1 MRTVKIEISIKQLFL
16 LVFLFF
22 TFLVL
27 NKLKDILT
35 VFAVSILLAYLFD
48 PLIDFMEKKRVGRTF
63 SILIVFGLFSI
74 IFALVVI
81 FLLPI
86 LYSELISLINNFPKY
101 FKIFSTKVEVYGKII
116 NPQFDI
122 NMLKDF
128 IVAKFDV
135 VSKYLLSFTKNFTS
149 SVYGIVQSFFNFMII
164 PILVFYFLRDF
175 DLIRDKFFK
184 IADKNFQYLNIESS
198 FHEFNEIISRY
209 FRGQLTV
216 VIFLS
221 ISYSALLLILGVDGG
236 LFIGMI
242 SGILSFIPYFGFLV
256 GFLSS
261 IVMAYLQFG
270 DFFHPLYIII
280 GFIVIQFIE
289 SNIITPKFVGQS
301 LGLHPTAVI
310 FSLMVGGYL
319 LGLGGMIFSL
329 PVAAFIKIYLKR
341 KLSV

>member
-1 MRTVKIEISIKQLFL
+1 MRTVKIEISIRQIFLLLFLFL
-16 LVFLFF
+16 L
-22 TFLVL
+22 FLVINRL
-27 NKLKDILT
+27 RDILT

-48 PLIDFMEKKRVGRTF
+48 PLIDFMEKKRLGRTF
-63 SILIVFGLFSI
+63 SILIVFTFFSI
-74 IFALVVI
+74 ISALVVI
-81 FLLPI
+81 FLIPI

-101 FKIFSTKVEVYGKII
+101 FQIFSTKIEVYAKSI
-116 NPQFDI
+116 NPQFDM

-128 IVAKFDV
+128 IVGKFDV
-135 VSKYLLSFTKNFTS
+135 ISKYLLSFTKNFTS
-149 SVYGIVQSFFNFMII
+149 SIYSVVQSFFNFMII
-164 PILVFYFLRDF
+164 PILVFYFLKDF

-184 IADKNFQYLNIESS
+184 IANKNFGSVNIESS
-198 FHEFNEIISRY
+198 FYEFNEIISRY
-209 FRGQLTV
+209 FRGQLFV

-221 ISYSALLLILGVDGG
+221 ISYSVLLLIVGVDGG
-236 LFIGMI
+236 ILIGMI

-256 GFLSS
+256 GFVSS
-261 IVMAYLQFG
+261 IIMSYLQFG

-280 GFIVIQFIE
+280 GFTVIQFIE
-289 SNIITPKFVGQS
+289 SNIITPKFVGES

-341 KLSV
+341 KLSG